1 MKKSPSR
8 LKSLLIVLLLA
19 AGLFSRCVR
28 AAGLIDLTQ
37 VMEVETPP
45 EISADYAILTEMKSG
60 TILYQKNAFERAYPA
75 SITKVLTALIVA
87 ERCEMN
93 ESVTFSYRAT
103 HDLAPGGSS
112 IARTEDEVM
121 TVEECLYA
129 LLVASANEVAQA
141 LAEHV
146 SGSIESFAALMN
158 LRASELGAVNSNFDN
173 PHGLPDARHYTCAYD
188 MALIMAEAMKNETLR
203 TMMGTERYQIPPT
216 NKHDE
221 ITYMAMKHPLLTNS
235 QEMKYPYAVAGK
247 TGYTEEALNTLVTYS
262 RQDDN
267 DLICVVLHANG
278 MDRTGSDSIAL
289 FNYGFENFTCYSLSS
304 AESVLQNKRTDFLG
318 SDLLQFSYAS
328 DAYCTLPNGLTL
340 QDLHSEVRFLKGEH
354 TDNVLAERIYYLG
367 EEEVG
372 RCKLTVLPVKEG
384 IALTPVVK
392 LAPTDKEILREEHLG
407 LPLIYWI
414 LIGGGVLLLLI
425 LGLVLWL
432 ILRML
437 KRRKRRLEQDKR
449 AMARIADDR
458 TPPPTY

>member
-1 MKKSPSR
+1 MRKKAPRPGSF
-8 LKSLLIVLLLA
+8 LIILLLA
-19 AGLFSRCVR
+19 VWMFSSYAE

-37 VMEVETPP
+37 SVEVETPP
-45 EISADYAILTEMKSG
+45 EISADYAILIEMKSG
-60 TILYQKNAFERAYPA
+60 TILYQKNAYEKAFPA

-87 ERCEMN
+87 ERCQMD

-103 HDLAPGGSS
+103 HELAPGGSS
-112 IARTEDEVM
+112 IARTEDEIM

-146 SGSIESFAALMN
+146 SGSLESFAALMN
-158 LRASELGAVNSNFDN
+158 LRASELGAVNSNFSN
-173 PHGLPDARHYTCAYD
+173 PHGLPDDRHYTCAYD
-188 MALIMAEAMKNETLR
+188 MALIMREAMKNETLR

-221 ITYMAMKHPLLTNS
+221 ITYMSMKHPLLTNS

-247 TGYTEEALNTLVTYS
+247 TGYTEEALNTLMTYAKQES
-262 RQDDN
+262 D

-278 MDRTGSDSIAL
+278 MDHTGADSIAL
-289 FNYGFENFTCYSLSS
+289 FNYGFQHFTCYSLSS
-304 AESVLQNKRTDFLG
+304 AESVLQNKRNDFLG

-328 DAYCTLPNGLTL
+328 DAYCTLPKELTL
-340 QDLHSEVRFLKGEH
+340 QDLRSEIRFLDSGQA
-354 TDNVLAERIYYLG
+354 DNVLAERIYYMG
-367 EEEVG
+367 DEEVG
-372 RCKLTVLPVKEG
+372 RCRLTVLPASEG
-384 IALTPVVK
+384 ISLTPVVK

-414 LIGGGVLLLLI
+414 LIGGGVVLLLI
-425 LGLVLWL
+425 LGLILWL
-432 ILRML
+432 IVRML
-437 KRRKRRLEQDKR
+437 RRRKRRLEQDKR